1 MKKQILTFE
10 EIKQK
15 LVNYC
20 VYQDRCH
27 SEIEQKMRDFLLI
40 PEAKDDILLYLMK
53 ENYLNEE
60 RFTRS
65 YIRGKFYMKHW
76 GRNKIKINLKQKGI
90 TEKLISRCM
99 DEIDDEDYAK
109 AINKIYNDYFS
120 KQSGIKTYQKKS
132 KTISHLLSKGYEYDV
147 ILDVLENE

>member
-1 MKKQILTFE
+1 
-10 EIKQK
+10 
-15 LVNYC
+15 
-20 VYQDRCH
+20 
-27 SEIEQKMRDFLLI
+27 
-40 PEAKDDILLYLMK
+40 
-53 ENYLNEE
+53 
-60 RFTRS
+60 
-65 YIRGKFYMKHW
+65 
-76 GRNKIKINLKQKGI
+76 
-90 TEKLISRCM
+90 M